1 MNKRKKTWVKS
12 ESAFRQLGP
21 ALQKPMDIVPRQEA
35 SPTPTPSG
43 TTPALEITPVD
54 DISCLRNNLK
64 KYHLSGKVADN
75 YHHCCCE
82 RQIDHYSP
90 QISEAL
96 EFLTSLYDKNLSYW
110 TLNTAHAALSS
121 LFPKDWD
128 DFGLLPLTVCFMIG
142 LFENRAPQPRYRDI
156 LDVLTVLT
164 YLATL
169 TPLEKKSLKHLTLKL
184 IMLLLLDTGQ
194 RCYEP
199 HRFIIHISTYKS
211 YQNKH
216 T

>member
-1 MNKRKKTWVKS
+1 M
-12 ESAFRQLGP
+12 
-21 ALQKPMDIVPRQEA
+21 I
-35 SPTPTPSG
+35 
-43 TTPALEITPVD
+43 I
-54 DISCLRNNLK
+54 ISCLRNNLK

>member
-21 ALQKPMDIVPRQEA
+21 ALQIPMDIVPRQEA
-35 SPTPTPSG
+35 SPTPRPSG

-54 DISCLRNNLK
+54 DISCLRNNIK
-64 KYHLSGKVADN
+64 KYHLSGKVADNN

-90 QISEAL
+90 QISQAL

-142 LFENRAPQPRYRDI
+142 LFENRPSTPTKVQGYIGCIDSSYISGHPYSTRKKVTQTPDIKADNVAPTGYGS
-156 LDVLTVLT
+156 
-164 YLATL
+164 
-169 TPLEKKSLKHLTLKL
+169 K
-184 IMLLLLDTGQ
+184 ML
-194 RCYEP
+194 
-199 HRFIIHISTYKS
+199 
-211 YQNKH
+211 
-216 T
+216 

>member
-1 MNKRKKTWVKS
+1 M
-12 ESAFRQLGP
+12 
-21 ALQKPMDIVPRQEA
+21 
-35 SPTPTPSG
+35 
-43 TTPALEITPVD
+43 
-54 DISCLRNNLK
+54 
-64 KYHLSGKVADN
+64 
-75 YHHCCCE
+75 
-82 RQIDHYSP
+82 
-90 QISEAL
+90 
-96 EFLTSLYDKNLSYW
+96 
-110 TLNTAHAALSS
+110 NTAHAALSS

-142 LFENRAPQPRYRDI
+142 LQFENRAPQSRYRDI

-184 IMLLLLDTGQ
+184 ILLLLLDTGQ

-211 YQNKH
+211 TKTNTPRCPGSPIVIQELKPDLQLCPLH
-216 T
+216 TLRV